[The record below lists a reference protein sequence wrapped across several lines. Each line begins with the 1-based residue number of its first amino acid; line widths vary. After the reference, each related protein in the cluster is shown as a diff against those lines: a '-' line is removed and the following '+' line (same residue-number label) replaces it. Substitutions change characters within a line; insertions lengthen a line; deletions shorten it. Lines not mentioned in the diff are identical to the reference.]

1 MESLKRLPRC
11 GSLSTFGFGYSL
23 DSKLLYDLSV
33 VGKFRLYTVYCCIC
47 CPTLRTSS
55 VFSLLCT
62 LVYAYLFFTLYIM
75 HTGEGSFGFIP
86 DYSMV
91 GTVFINWLAAA
102 LATASL
108 SRDIVIT
115 RPPGTG
121 SGQGETAGAGTAD
134 VIIKT
139 GSVQYG
145 QSRDFVVP
153 WENGSAAATLPSEC
167 IVSEI
172 DEFVLTRYTYMNTI
186 RACIGSDG
194 TGLAQFNE
202 LYRSKHA
209 SPDDKVRELVKDI
222 KPEGE
227 GDEGQVSES

>member
-1 MESLKRLPRC
+1 MH
-11 GSLSTFGFGYSL
+11 
-23 DSKLLYDLSV
+23 
-33 VGKFRLYTVYCCIC
+33 VGV
-47 CPTLRTSS
+47 
-55 VFSLLCT
+55 
-62 LVYAYLFFTLYIM
+62 
-75 HTGEGSFGFIP
+75 GSFGFIP

-121 SGQGETAGAGTAD
+121 TGQDETAITGTVVAD

-145 QSRDFVVP
+145 QSRDFVVS
-153 WENGSAAATLPSEC
+153 WENSAGAVLPSDCEE
-167 IVSEI
+167 SEI
-172 DEFVLTRYTYMNTI
+172 DEFVLTRFTYMNTI
-186 RACIGSDG
+186 SACIGSNG

-202 LYRSKHA
+202 LYRCKLA
-209 SPDDKVRELVKDI
+209 TTDAKVRELVKDI

-227 GDEGQVSES
+227 GDEGQVRV

>member
-1 MESLKRLPRC
+1 
-11 GSLSTFGFGYSL
+11 
-23 DSKLLYDLSV
+23 
-33 VGKFRLYTVYCCIC
+33 
-47 CPTLRTSS
+47 
-55 VFSLLCT
+55 
-62 LVYAYLFFTLYIM
+62 M
-75 HTGEGSFGFIP
+75 HAGEGSFGFIP

-121 SGQGETAGAGTAD
+121 TGLGETAGVGAATAD
-134 VIIKT
+134 VIINT

-153 WENGSAAATLPSEC
+153 WENGSAGASGAVLPSEC
-167 IVSEI
+167 IESEI

-209 SPDDKVRELVKDI
+209 SPDDKGRELVKDI

-227 GDEGQVSES
+227 GDEGQVSERDLARVFVFALV